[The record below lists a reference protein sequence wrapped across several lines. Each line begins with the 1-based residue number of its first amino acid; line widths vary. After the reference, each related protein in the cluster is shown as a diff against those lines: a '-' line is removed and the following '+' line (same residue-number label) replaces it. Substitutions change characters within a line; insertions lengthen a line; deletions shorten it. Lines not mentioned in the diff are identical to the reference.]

1 MDKVRVLLVEDDEDD
16 YLITRDLLTEAHR
29 DTYVLE
35 WARDYESAE
44 EMLAHNGY
52 DVCLFDYRLGARTG
66 LELLREARAR
76 NYDVPIIL
84 LTGIGDEEV
93 DYQAMQS
100 GAADYLVK
108 GQITAALLERSIRYS
123 VAHHRSE
130 QERLRLAE
138 ERAEAEAAN
147 RAKDEFL
154 ALVSHELRNPLS
166 SILGW
171 ARVLDKAPNNAES
184 VMRATEII
192 VHSAQAQKQLIDD
205 LLDLARVTSGKLKL
219 DVQPIDPG
227 PVIDAAV
234 ETARPAAEAKGI
246 ELSARLEP
254 AAGQVTGDPNRLQQV
269 VWNLL
274 SNAIKFTPQGGKVE
288 VELRRADP
296 YMQIIVR
303 DTGVGISQE
312 FLPHVFERFRQADP
326 TGGRRQSGLGLGL
339 ALVHYLIESHGGT
352 VSAMSEGE
360 GRGAIFTVN
369 LPLRADSSRSGYEPV
384 SAVAGFQQN
393 LPEPTEPL

>member
-1 MDKVRVLLVEDDEDD
+1 MEKVRVLLVEDDEDD
-16 YLITRDLLTEAHR
+16 YIITRDLLTEADR
-29 DTYVLE
+29 DSYELE

-44 EMLAHNGY
+44 KMLAHGGY

-76 NYDVPIIL
+76 NYNAPIIL
-84 LTGIGDEEV
+84 LTGLGDEEV
-93 DYQAMQS
+93 DYKAMQS

-130 QERLRLAE
+130 QERMRLVQA
-138 ERAEAEAAN
+138 RAEAEAAN

-171 ARVLDKAPNNAES
+171 ARVLDKAPGDAES
-184 VMRATEII
+184 VKRATEII
-192 VHSAQAQKQLIDD
+192 VRSAQAQKQLIDD
-205 LLDLARVTSGKLKL
+205 LLDLARVTSGKLRL
-219 DVQPIDPG
+219 DARPLDLNPI
-227 PVIDAAV
+227 IDAAV
-234 ETARPAAEAKGI
+234 ETVRPAAEARGI
-246 ELSARLEP
+246 EMNARLEP
-254 AAGQVTGDPNRLQQV
+254 AAGQVTGDADRLQQV

-288 VELRRADP
+288 VELRRVDP
-296 YMQIIVR
+296 YAQIVVR
-303 DTGVGISQE
+303 DTGAGISQE
-312 FLPHVFERFRQADP
+312 FLPHIFERFRQADP

-339 ALVHYLIESHGGT
+339 ALVHYIVESHGGT
-352 VSAMSEGE
+352 VSATSEGE
-360 GRGAIFTVN
+360 GRGATFVVN
-369 LPLRADSSRSGYEPV
+369 LPLRAVSVPYSSPPSLSRR
-384 SAVAGFQQN
+384 
-393 LPEPTEPL
+393 